1 MRWDETHCM
10 QRDPVQCV
18 LLHCLDQMEIRPGVT
33 SSLICL
39 GYFNLFFSQRA
50 GGQGYFKVVL
60 TIIRGCF
67 QRIPGHVWACKA
79 CEHQVCYPESI
90 VICFLLCHVCQ
101 GEVGDICERL
111 SRMSNVK
118 EIKDS
123 LCVRKFTWLWH
134 NTVCST
140 LLLESV
146 QYLIGIAGLSL
157 HLFYSGYISHQTPE
171 KSLDWITM
179 FVIVVVEA
187 GMRSSSSLK
196 SKVHVQLHFSVGFM
210 VIFC

>member
-1 MRWDETHCM
+1 M
-10 QRDPVQCV
+10 
-18 LLHCLDQMEIRPGVT
+18 
-33 SSLICL
+33 
-39 GYFNLFFSQRA
+39 
-50 GGQGYFKVVL
+50 
-60 TIIRGCF
+60 
-67 QRIPGHVWACKA
+67 WACKA

-101 GEVGDICERL
+101 GDICERL

-123 LCVRKFTWLWH
+123 LCVRKFTWLAQYSLLH
-134 NTVCST
+134 PTIGKCSMFDRNHRP
-140 LLLESV
+140 
-146 QYLIGIAGLSL
+146 QPR
-157 HLFYSGYISHQTPE
+157 LFCSGYISHQTPE

-179 FVIVVVEA
+179 FEA

-210 VIFC
+210 VIFCWKWFYRHNMEVWPESTEELLTWHSIKNPSCFCYYEYGKWAAFFPNSP

>member
-1 MRWDETHCM
+1 M
-10 QRDPVQCV
+10 QNCN
-18 LLHCLDQMEIRPGVT
+18 
-33 SSLICL
+33 SL
-39 GYFNLFFSQRA
+39 FSQRA
-50 GGQGYFKVVL
+50 GGQGHFKVVL
-60 TIIRGCF
+60 TIRRGCF
-67 QRIPGHVWACKA
+67 QRIPGLVWACKA

-90 VICFLLCHVCQ
+90 VICFLLYHVCQ
-101 GEVGDICERL
+101 GDICERL

-123 LCVRKFTWLWH
+123 LCVRKFTWLAQY
-134 NTVCST
+134 S
-140 LLLESV
+140 LLHPT
-146 QYLIGIAGLSL
+146 IGKRSMFDRN
-157 HLFYSGYISHQTPE
+157 HRPEPRLFCSGYISHQTPE

-179 FVIVVVEA
+179 FEA